1 MLFLRQI
8 GKLLQKFTL
17 SPILPVSY
25 LGYTLPNPR
34 TTSPCPLLLGEGKGI
49 NLLLGKGSN

>member
-8 GKLLQKFTL
+8 GKLLQKFT
-17 SPILPVSY
+17 SFPILPVSY
-25 LGYTLPNPR
+25 LGYTLPNPQ